1 MGPARGG
8 TCAGPFIAALVGLR
22 MPSLDIVSKLNF
34 AELDNA
40 INNAKKAVL
49 ARFDFRGSHT
59 EIEVVKEA
67 GKKEQ
72 TIKLVADDESKMK
85 GLQEMFESA
94 CMKRGILPRS
104 FDWGEVEPTIA
115 GKMKRIAKIQ
125 NGIPQ
130 EKAKEMV
137 KRIKETKLKVQA
149 SIQGD
154 EIRLSGKQIDD
165 LQSVMKLLEAEVELP
180 LQFVNMKRD

>member
-1 MGPARGG
+1 
-8 TCAGPFIAALVGLR
+8 

-40 INNAKKAVL
+40 INNAKKAVM

-59 EIEVVKEA
+59 EIEVVKEES
-67 GKKEQ
+67 KKEQ
-72 TIKLVADDESKMK
+72 SIKLVADDESKMK
-85 GLQEMFESA
+85 GLREMFESA
-94 CMKRGILPRS
+94 CQKRGILPRS
-104 FDWGEVEPTIA
+104 FEFGEVEPALA
-115 GKMKRIAKIQ
+115 GKVKCAGKIR

-130 EKAKEMV
+130 DKAKEIV
-137 KRIKETKLKVQA
+137 KQIKDTKLKVQA

-154 EIRLSGKQIDD
+154 EIRLTGKQIDD
-165 LQSVMKLLEAEVELP
+165 LQSIMAMLQKSVELP

>member
-1 MGPARGG
+1 
-8 TCAGPFIAALVGLR
+8 

-40 INNAKKAVL
+40 INNAKKAVM

-59 EIEVVKEA
+59 EIEVVKE
-67 GKKEQ
+67 GEKKEQ
-72 TIKLVADDESKMK
+72 AIKLTADDESKMK
-85 GLQEMFESA
+85 GLREMFESA

-104 FDWGEVEPTIA
+104 FDFGEVEPALA
-115 GKMKRIAKIQ
+115 GKVKCTGKIR

-130 EKAKEMV
+130 DKAKEMV
-137 KRIKETKLKVQA
+137 KQIKDTKLKVQA

-165 LQSVMKLLEAEVELP
+165 LQSIMAMLQKSVDLP